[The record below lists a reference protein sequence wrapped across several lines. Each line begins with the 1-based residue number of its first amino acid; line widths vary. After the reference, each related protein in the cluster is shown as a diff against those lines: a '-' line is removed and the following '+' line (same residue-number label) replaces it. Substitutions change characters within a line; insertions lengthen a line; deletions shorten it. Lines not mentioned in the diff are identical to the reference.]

1 MQLYHRS
8 KGLRPD
14 VHTFS
19 HITDAR
25 EQTPL
30 RSRVAPA
37 RKRGCLQW
45 FFALTVFP
53 FPIVTPVFAP
63 VNGD

>member
-25 EQTPL
+25 EQAPL

-45 FFALTVFP
+45 FFPLAISLFP
-53 FPIVTPVFAP
+53 L
-63 VNGD
+63 